1 MKELNAI
8 EINEV
13 SGGAGISI
21 GGDLNG
27 AIRGLYEGAAVG
39 AIIGGKFG
47 GAGGFGFGAL
57 AQLVGLVGVG
67 AFGAVWGAGYGF
79 IFGEKALM
87 DGTRFILKNA
97 GGGSR
102 SS

>member
-13 SGGAGISI
+13 SGGGLSI

-27 AIRGLYEGAAVG
+27 AVRGLFEGATVG
-39 AIIGGKFG
+39 AVIGGKFG

-57 AQLVGLVGVG
+57 SQLVGLVGAG
-67 AFGAVWGAGYGF
+67 TFGAVWGAGYGL
-79 IFGEKALM
+79 IYGEKAVM
-87 DGTRFILKNA
+87 DLARFVLEKA
-97 GGGSR
+97 GSGSR
-102 SS
+102 NS

>member
-13 SGGAGISI
+13 SGGGLSI

-27 AIRGLYEGAAVG
+27 ALRGLFEGAVVG
-39 AIIGGKFG
+39 AIIGGKFA

-57 AQLVGLVGVG
+57 AQLVGVVGSRT
-67 AFGAVWGAGYGF
+67 FGAVWGAGYGL
-79 IFGEKALM
+79 IYGEKAVI
-87 DGTRFILKNA
+87 DATRYFLEKA

-102 SS
+102 NS